1 MTTVHITKK
10 SGNSKVGPIPVP
22 TSSADTCPKSCAMYD
37 QCYAKTGPQSW
48 HWNKVTAGKRGGNW
62 SELTDFVRSLKPH
75 QVWRHNVSGDLPH
88 VVVDDVEYIRLDL
101 LKELVDANK
110 SSDAKGYTYSHHKLH
125 SHNLEALKY
134 ANQNGFT
141 INASC
146 ESLAQADDA
155 MDRGL
160 PAVCVVNSD
169 QSKCPKTTPQG
180 RKVTICPA
188 QLHDKVTCSNCQLCS
203 HTNRSNVVA
212 FLAHGARSKQADQWL
227 NA

>member
-1 MTTVHITKK
+1 M
-10 SGNSKVGPIPVP
+10 
-22 TSSADTCPKSCAMYD
+22 
-37 QCYAKTGPQSW
+37 
-48 HWNKVTAGKRGGNW
+48 
-62 SELTDFVRSLKPH
+62 
-75 QVWRHNVSGDLPH
+75 
-88 VVVDDVEYIRLDL
+88 VDDVEYIRLDL

-134 ANQNGFT
+134 ANKNGFT
-141 INASC
+141 VNASC
-146 ESLAQADDA
+146 ESLSQCDDA
-155 MDRGL
+155 INSGL

-169 QSKCPKTTPQG
+169 KSKCPETTPQG

-203 HTNRSNVVA
+203 HSNRSNVVA